1 MSKWSRLKVAL
12 LVAGTTMAGLGF
24 GGLGGCLGRDWYP
37 RLVQY
42 VVIGNLFD

>member
-12 LVAGTTMAGLGF
+12 LTATATLSALQ
-24 GGLGGCLGRDWYP
+24 LGGCLGADWYQ
-37 RLVQY
+37 RVVQY

>member
-12 LVAGTTMAGLGF
+12 LTAATTLSALQF
-24 GGLGGCLGRDWYP
+24 GGCLGEGWYQKV
-37 RLVQY
+37 VQY

>member
-12 LVAGTTMAGLGF
+12 LAAASTLSALQ
-24 GGLGGCLGRDWYP
+24 LGGCLGGDWYQ
-37 RLVQY
+37 RVVQY

>member
-12 LVAGTTMAGLGF
+12 LTATATLSALQF
-24 GGLGGCLGRDWYP
+24 GGCLGGDWYK
-37 RLVQY
+37 RIVEY